1 MLADALHREAVRDRA
16 GGGAGAFQRRRV
28 PWVVVL
34 LALVAV
40 TSSTLSVLSL
50 YRVLALQAEV
60 EGLRSEV
67 SRRREERWGAPG
79 DTQGMRQGPEGQDWS
94 QTEQEGQLGSTTET
108 VTVKSEK
115 HAKRSVGEG
124 QAVLQPCL
132 QMLADSKRRTFQK
145 EFGLQT
151 HTGIPWQTGLRR
163 GTALGLQDDI
173 IQVYEEGFFFIYSQ
187 VYYTDSRYT
196 MGHIIIRM
204 KKNLVGNE
212 QQHIVLFRCIQN
224 MNEQSP
230 YNTCY
235 TGGIVKL
242 EAGDKVEL
250 LIPRD
255 SANVSLGGDF
265 TFLGAIKLA

>member
-1 MLADALHREAVRDRA
+1 MTVIVDCGSGR
-16 GGGAGAFQRRRV
+16 GAGEGGV
-28 PWVVVL
+28 PWAVVL
-34 LALVAV
+34 LALAAI

-60 EGLRSEV
+60 EGLRAEV
-67 SRRREERWGAPG
+67 SRRREGRWGPPGEG
-79 DTQGMRQGPEGQDWS
+79 DTQGLRQGPQGQDWT
-94 QTEQEGQLGSTTET
+94 QTEQEGHPGSTSETE
-108 VTVKSEK
+108 TVKSEK
-115 HAKRSVGEG
+115 HAKRSVGDG

-132 QMLADSKRRTFQK
+132 QMLADSKRSTFQK
-145 EFGLQT
+145 EFEEEM

-163 GTALGLQDDI
+163 GTALQLHDDV
-173 IQVYEEGFFFIYSQ
+173 IQVSEEGFFFIYSQ

-196 MGHIIIRM
+196 MGHIILRM

-212 QQHIVLFRCIQN
+212 KQHIVLFRCVQN
-224 MNEQSP
+224 MSEQAP
-230 YNTCY
+230 HNTCY

-242 EAGDKVEL
+242 EAGDTVEL

-255 SANVSLGGDF
+255 SAKVSLGGDF